1 MATYQEQIANAKRA
15 KEAKAKAEA
24 ERAAQEL
31 SPEQVKNWR
40 EALAL
45 TIGPY
50 AHVMHE
56 DYVRALHAAFRE
68 RLKAISPSDIVQPE
82 EKP

>member
-1 MATYQEQIANAKRA
+1 MATYQEQIEKAKLA
-15 KEAKAKAEA
+15 KEAKAKVDA
-24 ERAAQEL
+24 ERAAMEL
-31 SPEQVKNWR
+31 TPEQVKNWR

-56 DYVRALHAAFRE
+56 EYVRALHAAFRE
-68 RLKAISPSDIVQPE
+68 RLKAASPSDIE
-82 EKP
+82 EKHR